1 MTVAATPL
9 ISRTAGST
17 LSTVAAPIAR
27 RWRLIVSEP
36 GDGVENMATDEAL
49 MEEARASG
57 EAIARVY
64 TWSVPTLSFGRNQP
78 ARGSYDADAA
88 AARGIGIVR
97 RPTGGRALLHHR
109 EITYAIGA
117 PVRALSL
124 REAYGRIN
132 LILVGALR
140 SFGLDVHLAGAARAR
155 RPDIAPCFAEPA
167 EGEIVLGGRKLVG
180 SAQWRDGTALLQ
192 HGSILIDDDQ
202 PSIAALMTVAPTTV
216 VPAPA
221 TLRETVAVVPSVA
234 EFARALGAA
243 VEQSEGVPCD
253 HADADATTLRRRARD
268 LSSRY
273 ADPAW
278 TWRR

>member
-1 MTVAATPL
+1 MTVAAIPL
-9 ISRTAGST
+9 TSGIAGST
-17 LSTVAAPIAR
+17 RSTTAEPIAR

-36 GDGVENMATDEAL
+36 RDGVENMAMDEAL

-57 EAIARVY
+57 DAVARIY

-109 EITYAIGA
+109 EITYAVGA
-117 PVRALSL
+117 PVRALPL

-132 LILVGALR
+132 AILVAALR

-202 PSIAALMTVAPTTV
+202 PSIAALMTVSSPAPV
-216 VPAPA
+216 AAPA
-221 TLRETVAVVPSVA
+221 TLRETIGAVPSVA
-234 EFARALGAA
+234 ELARALGAA
-243 VEQSEGVPCD
+243 VEQCEGVPCD
-253 HADADATTLRRRARD
+253 HTDDDAMLRRRARD

>member
-1 MTVAATPL
+1 M
-9 ISRTAGST
+9 
-17 LSTVAAPIAR
+17 
-27 RWRLIVSEP
+27 VSDP
-36 GDGVENMATDEAL
+36 RDGVANMAMDEAL
-49 MEEARASG
+49 MEEARVSG
-57 EAIARVY
+57 DAVARIY
-64 TWSVPTLSFGRNQP
+64 SWSVPTLSFGRNQP
-78 ARGSYDADAA
+78 ARGSYDPALATE
-88 AARGIGIVR
+88 RGIGIVR

-109 EITYAIGA
+109 ELTYAVGA
-117 PVRALSL
+117 PVRSLSL

-132 LILVGALR
+132 AILVAALR
-140 SFGLDVHLAGAARAR
+140 SLGLDVHLAGGAHAR
-155 RPDIAPCFAEPA
+155 RPDLAPCFAEPA

-202 PSIAALMTVAPTTV
+202 PSIAALMTVPSPAK

-221 TLRETVAVVPSVA
+221 TLRDAPAGIPTSADL
-234 EFARALGAA
+234 ARALGASI
-243 VEQSEGVPCD
+243 EQQEGVPCD
-253 HADADATTLRRRARD
+253 FSDDDATLRPRARD